1 MVIAQLKESLMESM
15 KVMIIEDEID
25 ICDLF
30 ADYLEMR
37 GCEKIFKVSTGKD
50 AIAKIEQEKPDIIFL
65 DIQLADNINGLEVL
79 KKTREISP
87 GTKVIMMS
95 AYKEE
100 YGEQTQE
107 LGAYGFLKKPFR
119 ADDLSKMLDKV
130 FKDKEGEA

>member
-1 MVIAQLKESLMESM
+1 MVIAQLKERLMESM

-50 AIAKIEQEKPDIIFL
+50 AIARIEQEKPDIIFL
-65 DIQLADNINGLEVL
+65 DIQLADNVNGLEVL

-107 LGAYGFLKKPFR
+107 LGAYGFLKKPFK
-119 ADDLSKMLDKV
+119 ADDLSNVFDKI
-130 FKDKEGEA
+130 FKEKEGES